1 MLVTM
6 TWITADLEVLLHVLN
21 DLRGVLGDNLLTLG
35 RDETNGTKLIVQLWQ
50 CMVRASVYAGPLVP
64 VTNALGPAITEV
76 PESAMAWLV
85 SEDYK
90 TKMNAHLA
98 TVLAVSETV
107 SVVKDVSHVE
117 LPIELLGQRDFGE
130 FTGVVA
136 IVNTAKG

>member
-1 MLVTM
+1 M
-6 TWITADLEVLLHVLN
+6 
-21 DLRGVLGDNLLTLG
+21 
-35 RDETNGTKLIVQLWQ
+35 
-50 CMVRASVYAGPLVP
+50 
-64 VTNALGPAITEV
+64 
-76 PESAMAWLV
+76 V